1 MRLKKVAALVLSAA
15 MAMSIMAPAALAAEP
30 DTSENCIAAF
40 QNIWDKVTG
49 KSYTYLYAALS
60 WDEYWANEGVYAA
73 GSTTSND
80 QLDSHDEHDKGAF
93 DAVSRAT
100 TNHGLHRGSFQ
111 QVATIYATDG
121 STYTVSHWSTDG
133 KTFYTT
139 DGTAYGWSKGTVT
152 KPDGTTAKMDHYEIS
167 GTKYVPVRVAT
178 ADLAD
183 FCSKYA
189 TVQNG
194 DKLVGGY
201 SENKLVSYEAVAE
214 VNANTNGL
222 KYATKSGDSYTFS
235 EAHTGTGSG
244 IAGEA
249 QKAADGLIVTVKSGS
264 DVGSFGETIRVDL
277 TGNYGELGSRMQ
289 AVEWTYYGNDST
301 YTNALQTYG
310 TKFAADNW
318 MHKSMGIQLGMTD
331 SLRAQFPEGTDGTGY
346 WTITLRALGYADTVI
361 KFQVTSD
368 NIAKQELA
376 DDADRAALQA
386 VVNEA
391 QAKNKA
397 QYTAASFAD
406 LQTELDESVELLA
419 KSTLYKATAQEQ
431 VTHLTEA
438 LQNLKA
444 V

>member
-15 MAMSIMAPAALAAEP
+15 MALSIMAPAAVAAAP
-30 DTSENCIAAF
+30 DTAENSIF
-40 QNIWDKVTG
+40 QNILDKVTG
-49 KSYTYLYAALS
+49 NEYTYLYAALN

-73 GSTTSND
+73 GSTAASD

-100 TNHGLHRGSFQ
+100 ANHGLHRGSFQ
-111 QVATIYATDG
+111 QVATIYAVDG
-121 STYTVSHWSTDG
+121 TTYTVSHWSDDG
-133 KTFYTT
+133 KIFYLA
-139 DGTAYGWSKGTVT
+139 DGTAYGWNRGTIT
-152 KPDGTTAKMDHYEIS
+152 KADGSTVKMDHYEIS

-178 ADLAD
+178 SDLAD

-194 DKLVGGY
+194 GQLVGGY
-201 SENKLVSYEAVAE
+201 SENKLVSYALTAAVD
-214 VNANTNGL
+214 ANTNGL
-222 KYATKSGDSYTFS
+222 KYATKSGDGYTFS
-235 EAHTGTGSG
+235 AAHNGTGSG
-244 IAGEA
+244 IEGVE
-249 QKAADGLIVTVKSGS
+249 QQTADGLVVTVRSGD

-289 AVEWTYYGNDST
+289 SVVWTYYGDDST
-301 YTNALQTYG
+301 YTNAKATYG

-318 MHKSMGIQLGMTD
+318 MHKSMGIQLGLTD

-346 WTITLRALGYADTVI
+346 WTITIRALGYADTVV
-361 KFQVTSD
+361 KVQVTSD

-376 DDADRAALQA
+376 DASDRAALQA
-386 VVNEA
+386 VVDQA
-391 QAKNKA
+391 QAKVKS
-397 QYTAASFAD
+397 QYTAASWAN
-406 LQTELDESVELLA
+406 LETELDESVELLA
-419 KSTLYKATAQEQ
+419 KPTLYKAAALEQ

-438 LQNLKA
+438 LNNLQA

>member
-15 MAMSIMAPAALAAEP
+15 MALSIMAPAALAAEP
-30 DTSENCIAAF
+30 DTTENGIF
-40 QNIWDKVTG
+40 DSIIETINN
-49 KSYTYLYAALS
+49 SRYTYLYAALS

-73 GSTTSND
+73 GSTASND

-121 STYTVSHWSTDG
+121 SSYTISHWSTDG

-167 GTKYVPVRVAT
+167 GTKYVPVRVAK

-194 DKLVGGY
+194 GQLIGGY
-201 SENKLVSYEAVAE
+201 AEGQIPVYDLVAE
-214 VNANTNGL
+214 VNAKTNGL
-222 KYATKSGDSYTFS
+222 KYATKSGDGYTFS
-235 EAHTGTGSG
+235 AAHTGTGSG
-244 IAGEA
+244 IAGEE
-249 QKAADGLIVTVKSGS
+249 QKTADGITVNLRSGD

-277 TGNYGELGSRMQ
+277 NGDYGELGSRMQ
-289 AVEWTYYGNDST
+289 STEWTYYGNDST

-346 WTITLRALGYADTVI
+346 WAVTIRALGYADTVI

-376 DDADRAALQA
+376 DEADRAALQA
-386 VVNEA
+386 VVDQA

-406 LQTELDESVELLA
+406 LETELDESVELLA

>member
-15 MAMSIMAPAALAAEP
+15 MALSIMAPAAVAAAP
-30 DTSENCIAAF
+30 DTAENSIF
-40 QNIWDKVTG
+40 QNILDKVTG
-49 KSYTYLYAALS
+49 NEYTYLYAALS

-73 GSTTSND
+73 GSTASNA

-111 QVATIYATDG
+111 QVATIFATDG
-121 STYTVSHWSTDG
+121 STYTVSHWADDG
-133 KTFYTT
+133 KTFYTA
-139 DGTAYGWSKGTVT
+139 DGTAYGWNKGTVT
-152 KPDGTTAKMDHYEIS
+152 RPDGTTAKMDHYEIT
-167 GTKYVPVRVAT
+167 GTKYVPVRVANS
-178 ADLAD
+178 DLAD

-194 DKLVGGY
+194 GQLIGGY
-201 SENKLVSYEAVAE
+201 AEGKIPTYDLVAE

-222 KYATKSGDSYTFS
+222 KYATKSGDGYTFS
-235 EAHTGTGSG
+235 EAHNGSGSG

-249 QKAADGLIVTVKSGS
+249 QKTADGITVNLRSGS

-277 TGNYGELGSRMQ
+277 NGNYGELGSRMQ

-301 YTNALQTYG
+301 YTRALQTYG

-346 WTITLRALGYADTVI
+346 WTVTIRALGYADTVI

-376 DDADRAALQA
+376 SDADRAALQA
-386 VVNEA
+386 VVDQA
-391 QAKNKA
+391 QARNKA
-397 QYTAASFAD
+397 QYTAASYAD